1 MSVLSAYMRWFDTQE
16 RHVQIGSVTA
26 LFSLLFVAGLY
37 TGGVL
42 PGVVGVALLV
52 DHWYRDVR
60 SA

>member
-16 RHVQIGSVTA
+16 RHVQIGSVTGMFA
-26 LFSLLFVAGLY
+26 LLFVSGVY

-42 PGVVGVALLV
+42 PGIVGVALLV